1 MKTAFRDQLEALLP
15 RLRRFALGLTAD
27 PDEADDLVQAA
38 CERAL
43 RKQHQWQPGTRL
55 DSWMYRIIQTLRIDG
70 LRRDKHKPTSIEA
83 MELPEQADGQ
93 SEGRAEREDLLTK
106 AAAMIEALPDEQR
119 AVMLLVVVE
128 EKPYAEVAELL
139 GVPKGTVMSRL
150 FRARSR
156 LQALLQ
162 ERGELRERRELRERG
177 ELQDEAETDNERG
190 AQAERDKL

>member
-1 MKTAFRDQLEALLP
+1 MKAAIKDQLPAFLP
-15 RLRRFALGLTAD
+15 RLRRFALGLTAN
-27 PDEADDLVQAA
+27 PDQADDLVQAA

-70 LRRDKHKPTSIEA
+70 LRRDKHKPASIEA
-83 MELPEQADGQ
+83 LELPEQADEQ
-93 SEGRAEREDLLTK
+93 SADRPEREDLLAK

-156 LQALLQ
+156 LQALLRDGAVENSERNAKA
-162 ERGELRERRELRERG
+162 ERGRL
-177 ELQDEAETDNERG
+177 
-190 AQAERDKL
+190 